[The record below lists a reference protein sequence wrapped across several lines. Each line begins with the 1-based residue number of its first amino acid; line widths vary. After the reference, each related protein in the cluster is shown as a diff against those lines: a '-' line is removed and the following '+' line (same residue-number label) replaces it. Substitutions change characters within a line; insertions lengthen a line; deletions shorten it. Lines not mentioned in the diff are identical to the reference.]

1 MFHARMLAAV
11 ALVAATGAT
20 AQTFPAKPLHM
31 LVPFAAGGPADLYAR
46 ELSQG
51 MSARLGQPVLVEN
64 KGGGGGIPAIEQVA
78 RATPDGHT
86 LGLTAASA
94 LVMAPYARSRLPY
107 DPNRDFALLTTVA
120 SNPEV
125 LVVNNDV
132 PARNLREL
140 IAYAKANPGKLNYG
154 STGGGTVT
162 HLAVEMLRVQAGL
175 NLVHVPYKGAA
186 LVVTD
191 LLGGQ
196 VQMAILGIP
205 AILSQARAGKIR
217 ALAITSEKRTPAL
230 PDLPTSVESGFPG
243 LLTDYWYGLIAAAAT
258 PEAAQSR
265 LRAAALATLQSP
277 AVQEQFAKVSALAFP
292 STPEE
297 FRAFMLAEQAK
308 WGAIIKAIGFRED

>member
-1 MFHARMLAAV
+1 MKLARILTALAVTIAP
-11 ALVAATGAT
+11 GAQ
-20 AQTFPAKPLHM
+20 AQNFPAKPLRM

-51 MSARLGQPVLVEN
+51 MAGRLGQPVLVEN

-78 RATPDGHT
+78 RATPDGYT
-86 LGLTAASA
+86 LALTAASA
-94 LVMAPYARSRLPY
+94 LVMAPYARARLPY

-140 IAYAKANPGKLNYG
+140 VAYAKANPGRINYG

-162 HLAVEMLRVQAGL
+162 HLAVEMLRVQADIE
-175 NLVHVPYKGAA
+175 LVHVPYKGAA
-186 LVVTD
+186 LVVND
-191 LLGGQ
+191 MLGGQ

-205 AILSQARAGKIR
+205 AILAQARAGKIR
-217 ALAITSEKRTPAL
+217 ALAITSEKRTSAL
-230 PDLPTSVESGFPG
+230 PDLPTSVESGFPK
-243 LLTDYWYGLIAAAAT
+243 LLTDYWYGLIVAAAT
-258 PEAAQSR
+258 PEASLGR
-265 LRAAALATLQSP
+265 LRSAAVGTLQS
-277 AVQEQFAKVSALAFP
+277 ATVQEQFARVSAVAIP

-297 FRAFMLAEQAK
+297 FRAFVMAEQAK